1 MKASSDALE
10 RGEPEAVVDQLGPA
24 LADGPLEAGQVAL
37 DGDVLELL
45 VRGDQRDRA
54 GGLVDLAALDA
65 DQPVLDHVQPAD
77 ALGAGAGVELLDGL
91 QHGHRL
97 AVDRRRDAGGEAD
110 GRPRRRPR
118 ATVGSWVYS

>member
-1 MKASSDALE
+1 MQRHPDLAGDVLLRLGDEGVQRPLE
-10 RGEPEAVVDQLGPA
+10 RGEPQAVVDQLGPA
-24 LADGPLEAGQVAL
+24 LADGPLEAGEVAL

-77 ALGAGAGVELLDGL
+77 ALGAGAA
-91 QHGHRL
+91 R
-97 AVDRRRDAGGEAD
+97 
-110 GRPRRRPR
+110 
-118 ATVGSWVYS
+118 